1 MKGTSSLRRL
11 RLRSFRT
18 RLVPSMYFAT
28 MVVPVCVVLSF
39 PEAVVADRIVM
50 AA

>member
-1 MKGTSSLRRL
+1 MVTKGSGDEGEWRGW
-11 RLRSFRT
+11 
-18 RLVPSMYFAT
+18 
-28 MVVPVCVVLSF
+28 VVGTWEFYAF